1 MSAFPAFNFHTTA
14 EDAATAL
21 ASNIKGKNVL
31 ITGTSLNG
39 IGFEAARV
47 IVKYANLVII
57 TGYNDERL
65 KLSEDALKIE
75 TPSANIRRLIL
86 DLSSFADIRR
96 AAAEVNAYP
105 EPIHVLVHNAAA
117 AIASFKLTVDK
128 LENQIQ
134 TDHFGPFLFTKLL
147 VPKVLAAKTADYT
160 PRVVFV
166 ASDAHALWG
175 NGVDLEY
182 FEKPEPTKYDNMGV
196 YVQAKSANI
205 LTALELSKRAKGAL
219 NAYSLHP
226 GLIMTNLNLKDEASA
241 SLQSFGVIDE
251 NGTASNEKI
260 QWKTIPEGA
269 ATTVVAAFDPKLN
282 DKPGS
287 FIQDGVDASASV
299 APHSSDPV
307 VAEKL
312 WILSEKIIGEKFE
325 L

>member
-1 MSAFPAFNFHTTA
+1 MSPLPTFNFHTTG

-21 ASNIKGKNVL
+21 ASDIKGKNVL

-39 IGFEAARV
+39 IGFEAARS
-47 IVKYANLVII
+47 IAKYANLVII

-75 TPSANIRRLIL
+75 TPSANIRRLTL

-105 EPIHVLVHNAAA
+105 EPIHVLIHNAAA
-117 AIASFKLTVDK
+117 AIASFKLTADN
-128 LENQIQ
+128 LENQIE
-134 TDHFGPFLFTKLL
+134 TDHFRPL
-147 VPKVLAAKTADYT
+147 PCSRNYSTADYT

-166 ASDAHALWG
+166 ASGAHMWG
-175 NGVDLEY
+175 NGVDLKY

-219 NAYSLHP
+219 QRIQS
-226 GLIMTNLNLKDEASA
+226 ASRTLGA
-241 SLQSFGVIDE
+241 SLQSFGLLDE
-251 NGTASNEKI
+251 DRKESNEKI

-269 ATTVVAAFDPKLN
+269 ATTVVAAFDPRIN
-282 DKPGS
+282 EKPGAYLD
-287 FIQDGVDASASV
+287 DGVEASASV
-299 APHSSDPV
+299 MAHSSDP
-307 VAEKL
+307 
-312 WILSEKIIGEKFE
+312 
-325 L
+325 

>member
-21 ASNIKGKNVL
+21 ASDIKGKNVL

-47 IVKYANLVII
+47 IAKYANLVII

-75 TPSANIRRLIL
+75 TPSANIRRLTL

-117 AIASFKLTVDK
+117 AIASFKLTADK
-128 LENQIQ
+128 LENQIE

-166 ASDAHALWG
+166 ASGAHAWG

-182 FEKPEPTKYDNMGV
+182 FEKPEPAKYDNMGT

-205 LTALELSKRAKGAL
+205 LFALELSKRAKGAL

-226 GLIMTNLNLKDEASA
+226 GLIMTNINLKDEAGA
-241 SLQSFGVIDE
+241 SLQSAGLVDE
-251 NGTASNEKI
+251 NGKESNEKL

-282 DKPGS
+282 DKPGTYLE
-287 FIQDGVDASASV
+287 DAVEASASV
-299 APHSSDPV
+299 VPHSSDPV

-312 WILSEKIIGEKFE
+312 WALSEKIIGEKFE